1 MFNRFFK
8 QSLDKLKPHQKL
20 IETAAF
26 GVVAAYSIY
35 NYPKDQEKWVKSHI
49 TLFYNQ
55 LSEKEKEAIKRDP
68 QKEKEFI
75 EDCESRMRLIIGPPD

>member
-20 IETAAF
+20 IETAVY
-26 GVVAAYSIY
+26 GLVAASSIY
-35 NYPKDQEKWVKSHI
+35 NYPKSQEKWVKLHM
-49 TLFYNQ
+49 TLFYNE

-68 QKEKEFI
+68 QKEKEFVQ
-75 EDCESRMRLIIGPPD
+75 DCKDRIRLIIGPPD

>member
-35 NYPKDQEKWVKSHI
+35 NYPKDQEKWV
-49 TLFYNQ
+49 
-55 LSEKEKEAIKRDP
+55 D
-68 QKEKEFI
+68 FI
-75 EDCESRMRLIIGPPD
+75 L